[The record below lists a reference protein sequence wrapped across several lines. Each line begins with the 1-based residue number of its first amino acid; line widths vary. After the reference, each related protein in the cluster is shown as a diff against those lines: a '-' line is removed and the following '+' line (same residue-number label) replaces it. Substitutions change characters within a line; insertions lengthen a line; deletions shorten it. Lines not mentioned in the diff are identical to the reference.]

1 MKNKVVEVLENQMI
15 SEPELINLVH
25 IVYKLTKV
33 DIMKK
38 KDLESICDTLGIKQI
53 EKNIFE
59 LDENNAYIF
68 EK

>member
-1 MKNKVVEVLENQMI
+1 MKNKVVEILENQMI

-59 LDENNAYIF
+59 LDENNVYIF

>member
-38 KDLESICDTLGIKQI
+38 KDLESICNTLGIKQI

-59 LDENNAYIF
+59 LDENNMYIF